1 VTGLPKR
8 PVTSADTVGAS
19 VQIVPVP
26 ERVRAFEFDPAMPS
40 GALPI
45 FGEYLDRIGRSITNQ
60 RLAGWPFVL
69 LGVSQ
74 FFTGT
79 GIAIPVFLIALFGFF
94 ELSRLHRGRV
104 WVPEKRLKRERF
116 RRVDVAADG
125 LVAAGRI
132 VGVRLPDGRWLRIR
146 LGEAFRLLLA
156 GDRRVWLLGS
166 GPKVFVGFPGVVR
179 VRRARI
185 HDAPPA
191 GAVTLQPTAWSA
203 SPSLDPVLTAH
214 RRSMARE
221 LWTGAGFLLIV
232 AGLSA
237 WVRLDFPAGD
247 RLTGFVV
254 VVFTGFAVVALLA
267 AAAAVTRSLGYRR
280 PLAAD
285 HWTELRAV
293 PDGPVRMGRQGS
305 ARLSGLAM
313 LADGSIVGFRMH
325 QADPSMAANIAATG
339 RLWIAGVP
347 RPGHPAKTGVP
358 GYPVLGTVWLG

>member
-1 VTGLPKR
+1 
-8 PVTSADTVGAS
+8 
-19 VQIVPVP
+19 VQIVPAP

-45 FGEYLDRIGRSITNQ
+45 FGEYLDRIGRTITNQ

-79 GIAIPVFLIALFGFF
+79 GVAIPVFLIVLFGFF
-94 ELSRLHRGRV
+94 QVFWLHRGRV

-116 RRVDVAADG
+116 RRVDVDADG
-125 LVAAGRI
+125 LVAGGRT

-146 LGEAFRLLLA
+146 LDEAFRLLLA

-191 GAVTLQPTAWSA
+191 GAVTVPLTTWSA
-203 SPSLDPVLTAH
+203 SPRLDPVLAAH
-214 RRSMARE
+214 RRRRARE
-221 LWTGAGFLLIV
+221 LWEAAAFLL
-232 AGLSA
+232 ALA
-237 WVRLDFPAGD
+237 AFATWVRLDFPADDGA
-247 RLTGFVV
+247 TGFVV
-254 VVFTGFAVVALLA
+254 LVFTGLAVFALVAAIAVA
-267 AAAAVTRSLGYRR
+267 ARSVAYLG
-280 PLAAD
+280 PQPAD

-293 PDGPVRMGRQGS
+293 PDGPVRVSPNGS
-305 ARLSGLAM
+305 ARVSGLTM
-313 LADGSIVGFRMH
+313 LADGRVVPFRINDG
-325 QADPSMAANIAATG
+325 DPSTAANVAATG

-347 RPGHPAKTGVP
+347 RPGRSATGVP
-358 GYPVLGTVWLG
+358 GYPVLGTVRLG

>member
-1 VTGLPKR
+1 VPTRWGP
-8 PVTSADTVGAS
+8 S

-69 LGVSQ
+69 FGVSQ

-79 GIAIPVFLIALFGFF
+79 GVAIPVSLIALFGFF
-94 ELSRLHRGRV
+94 EVSRLHRGRV
-104 WVPEKRLKRERF
+104 WLPEKRLKRERF

-125 LVAAGRI
+125 LVAVGRT
-132 VGVRLPDGRWLRIR
+132 VAVRLPDGRWLRIR

-166 GPKVFVGFPGVVR
+166 GPKVFVGVPGVVR

-191 GAVTLQPTAWSA
+191 GAVTVAPTAWSA
-203 SPSLDPVLTAH
+203 SPRLDPVLTAH
-214 RRSMARE
+214 RRWLARE
-221 LWTGAGFLLIV
+221 LWTGAAFLLAV
-232 AGLSA
+232 AGFST

-247 RLTGFVV
+247 RLAGLVV
-254 VVFTGFAVVALLA
+254 VGCTWLTAFALLGAVA
-267 AAAAVTRSLGYRR
+267 AMARSLVHRR

-293 PDGPVRMGRQGS
+293 LDGPVRMGRQGS

-313 LADGSIVGFRMH
+313 LADGNIVGFRMH
-325 QADPSMAANIAATG
+325 KADPSMAANIAATG

-347 RPGHPAKTGVP
+347 RPGRAAHTGVP

>member
-1 VTGLPKR
+1 
-8 PVTSADTVGAS
+8 
-19 VQIVPVP
+19 VQIVPAH

-45 FGEYLDRIGRSITNQ
+45 FGEYLDRIGRTITNQ

-79 GIAIPVFLIALFGFF
+79 GVAIPVFLIVLFGFF
-94 ELSRLHRGRV
+94 QVFWLYRGRV

-125 LVAAGRI
+125 LVAAGRT

-146 LGEAFRLLLA
+146 LDEAFRLLLA

-191 GAVTLQPTAWSA
+191 RAVAVPPTAWSA
-203 SPSLDPVLTAH
+203 SPRLDPVLVAH
-214 RRSMARE
+214 RRRHARE
-221 LWTGAGFLLIV
+221 LGEATAFLLALAGF
-232 AGLSA
+232 AT

-247 RLTGFVV
+247 GATGFVV
-254 VVFTGFAVVALLA
+254 PAFTAVAVFALVAAIAVA
-267 AAAAVTRSLGYRR
+267 TRSVVYLG
-280 PLAAD
+280 PQPAD

-293 PDGPVRMGRQGS
+293 PDGPVRLSPHGS
-305 ARLSGLAM
+305 ARVSGLTM
-313 LADGSIVGFRMH
+313 LADGRVVPFRIH
-325 QADPSMAANIAATG
+325 DGDPSMAANVAATG

-347 RPGHPAKTGVP
+347 RPGRSAAGVP
-358 GYPVLGTVWLG
+358 GYPVLGTVRLG